1 MQLEFEDQ
9 ITLVKG
15 KYVEGK
21 FFLENGFYLHI
32 RYTFNNCL
40 TIKTTSQTGDILYVQ
55 TGPISL
61 TRFEYHVKSSQLTA
75 RTSDGMYDGY
85 SINKSDRNALA
96 YFLSNLF
103 EFQLG

>member
-9 ITLVKG
+9 ITLIPG

-21 FFLENGFYLHI
+21 FLLENGFYLHI
-32 RYTFNNCL
+32 RYTFTNCL

-61 TRFEYHVKSSQLTA
+61 TRFECHVKSSNLTV
-75 RTSDGMYDGY
+75 RTSDGMYDEY
-85 SINKSDRNALA
+85 DISKSDMAALA

-103 EFQLG
+103 QFQLD